1 MEPREFFIEDRL
13 ERFRLKAFCN
23 LGESGLGYFDLE
35 EVLGMA
41 GISFSDLLDLPMND
55 APNQGSLELRSA
67 IANLYPGV
75 SPEQVLVTTGTGE
88 ALYLAFHMMVK
99 PKTKVALIWPAFQAL
114 YEIPKMLGAEIIPV
128 PHESA
133 FLASTWKEID
143 ADLYILNHPH
153 NPTGKTFPDAEW
165 ENLLSWFREK
175 KKLVL
180 FDEHY
185 RFLPGEGSL
194 GKTGVDPNHSFY
206 GTGSFTKC
214 FGVTG
219 LRVGWLVAVESF
231 VQRARS
237 FKDYLTHTVSPI
249 SERIALGLLE
259 NKESFLPGIQTRV
272 RNNIGKFTSLWRELP
287 HTKDF
292 TVPQG
297 GLVGWLMLEPGISS
311 EAYADRLFEK
321 TGVFVLPGSNF
332 EEEGFLR
339 IGFGETE
346 ERMAEGL
353 KRWSECTDLI

>member
-23 LGESGLGYFDLE
+23 LGESGLGFFRLE
-35 EVLGMA
+35 EVLRMA
-41 GISFSDLLDLPMND
+41 GIAFSDLQDLPMND

-75 SPEQVLVTTGTGE
+75 TPDQVLVTTGTGE
-88 ALYLAFHMMVK
+88 ALYLAFHIMLQ
-99 PKTKVALIWPAFQAL
+99 PNTKVALIWPAFQAL
-114 YEIPKMLGAEIIPV
+114 YEIPKMLGAEIIQV
-128 PHESA
+128 PHESG
-133 FLASTWKEID
+133 FHASTWKDID

-153 NPTGKTFPDAEW
+153 NPTGKTFSEREW
-165 ENLLSWFREK
+165 NTLLTWFREK
-175 KKLVL
+175 KKKVL

-185 RFLPGEGSL
+185 RFLPGGGLL
-194 GKTGVDPNHSFY
+194 GRTGVDPTHFFY

-219 LRVGWLVAVESF
+219 LRVGWLVAEGSF
-231 VQRARS
+231 LQRARS
-237 FKDYLTHTVSPI
+237 FKDYLTHTVSPL
-249 SERIALGLLE
+249 SERIALGLLK
-259 NKESFLPGIQTRV
+259 NKESFLPGIQSRV
-272 RNNIGKFTSLWRELP
+272 RNNIVRFTSLWRELP
-287 HTKDF
+287 KTKSF
-292 TVPQG
+292 TAPEG
-297 GLVGWLMLEPGISS
+297 GLVGWLGLESGISS
-311 EAYADRLFEK
+311 EEYADRLFEK

-353 KRWSECTDLI
+353 KRWRECTDLI

>member
-23 LGESGLGYFDLE
+23 LGESGLGFFRLE
-35 EVLGMA
+35 EVLRMA
-41 GISFSDLLDLPMND
+41 NVSVSELSDIPMND
-55 APNQGSLELRSA
+55 APNQGSLELRKV

-75 SPEQVLVTTGTGE
+75 SPNQVLVTTGTGE
-88 ALYLAFHMMVK
+88 ALYLAFHLMVK

-114 YEIPKMLGAEIIPV
+114 YEIPKMLGATIIQV
-128 PHESA
+128 PHEVA
-133 FLASTWKEID
+133 FQSSTWKEID

-153 NPTGKTFPDAEW
+153 NPTGKTFPDSEW
-165 ENLLSWFREK
+165 ESLLGWFREK
-175 KKLVL
+175 KKQVL

-185 RFLPGEGSL
+185 RFLPGVGFM
-194 GKTGVDPNHSFY
+194 GRTGVDTNHSFY

-219 LRVGWLVAVESF
+219 LRVGWLIAEESF
-231 VQRARS
+231 IARARS

-249 SERIALGLLE
+249 SEKIALGLLE
-259 NKESFLPGIQTRV
+259 NKESFLPDIQSRV
-272 RNNIGKFTSLWRELP
+272 RNNIAKFTSLWKELP
-287 HTKDF
+287 QTKDF

-297 GLVGWLMLEPGISS
+297 GLVGWLKLESGISS
-311 EAYADRLFEK
+311 EVYADRLFEK

-332 EEEGFLR
+332 EVEGFLR

-353 KRWSECTDLI
+353 KRWKECTDLI